1 MVRAVLAE
9 FLRDVRDVHVL
20 VLHLHEAEVLLGLHL
35 AARREL
41 RDRSVYATLRQ
52 CRPCGLEHGS
62 RRRRLGGLPA
72 RVGAHLGVHDEDLD
86 VLAKGENAVKPAM
99 KIIRSTGNENVM
111 RNFLARGKTEL
122 QQRHKTTIAERHG

>member
-1 MVRAVLAE
+1 MLS
-9 FLRDVRDVHVL
+9 LVL
-20 VLHLHEAEVLLGLHL
+20 VHALHPHEAEVLLGLHL

-41 RDRSVYATLRQ
+41 RDHA
-52 CRPCGLEHGS
+52 HGH
-62 RRRRLGGLPA
+62 RLGGLA
-72 RVGAHLGVHDEDLD
+72 ACVGVDLGVHDEDLD